1 MNKFIKL
8 LGGLST
14 EWTIESPGR
23 GEDFILGVQQG
34 ADIVDE
40 ELAYIHICSADSSI
54 EGQHLPTRINE
65 PVILDFGN
73 HGCRRTFSIQFS
85 TFYELLAYVHSD
97 ESSRVAN
104 WYHEDKVP
112 VTLHFLSVE
121 SALRYLTGREI
132 AKRIEPI
139 KIARMTLSELL
150 DKTIGERLF
159 PEILADFVEELYVT
173 DNIPLTYA
181 QSQDDMISTVNM
193 LDHNGG
199 GMEGVQEICLFLGEN
214 YDTEIEVTQVINSC
228 PPAYQIWFE
237 MKGKTYF
244 FGSEHSIFLY

>member
-8 LGGLST
+8 LGNLST

-23 GEDFILGVQQG
+23 GEDFIIGVQQG
-34 ADIVDE
+34 SDKEDE
-40 ELAYIHICSADSSI
+40 KEPYIHIYSADPSY
-54 EGQHLPTRINE
+54 EFQQVPTRINE
-65 PVILDFGN
+65 PVILEFGN

-85 TFYELLAYVHSD
+85 TFYELLAYLHSVD
-97 ESSRVAN
+97 TKHIAC
-104 WYHEDKVP
+104 WYREDNVP
-112 VTLHFLSVE
+112 VTLHFPSVE
-121 SALRYLTGREI
+121 SALRYLAGREI
-132 AKRIEPI
+132 AKRLEPV
-139 KIARMTLSELL
+139 KTAKMTLSQLL

-159 PEILADFVEELYVT
+159 PEILADFAEELYVT

-199 GMEGVQEICLFLGEN
+199 GMEGVAEICLFLGEN
-214 YDTEIEVTQVINSC
+214 YGTEIIVTQVINSC

-244 FGSEHSIFLY
+244 FGSDHSIFLY